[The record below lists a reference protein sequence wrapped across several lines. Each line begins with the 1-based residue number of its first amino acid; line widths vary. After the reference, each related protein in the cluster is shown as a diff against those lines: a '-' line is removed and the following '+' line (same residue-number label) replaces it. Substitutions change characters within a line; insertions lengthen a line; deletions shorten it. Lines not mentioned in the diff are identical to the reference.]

1 MEKNENKEN
10 TKKNRSRLVY
20 LLTMIVI
27 LIVFLVIYLSGCLLK
42 KLIYSNNVVKQPVN
56 NIYSLEKEQGE
67 EDSGKKETTQFTFEW
82 DNDKTNVIRLY
93 NQFPIRDE
101 VGMALAGEYKTHDFK
116 LKFNTKAVGV
126 KYYITAERLVNS
138 DFDENYMKLYLENEG
153 KPIDNCFR
161 ESGRIK
167 HFVEYETYQNKSDE
181 RILYTGTITAAEAKR
196 GYKEFTFRMW
206 VSEDL
211 VKINED
217 YLSQTFLARINV
229 HATDKY

>member
-56 NIYSLEKEQGE
+56 NIYSLEKEQ
-67 EDSGKKETTQFTFEW
+67 EDGNEKKETTQFTFEW
-82 DNDKTNVIRLY
+82 DDDKTNVIRLY

>member
-56 NIYSLEKEQGE
+56 NIYSLEKEQ
-67 EDSGKKETTQFTFEW
+67 EDGNEKKETTQFTFEW
-82 DNDKTNVIRLY
+82 DDDKTNVIRLY

-116 LKFNTKAVGV
+116 LKFNNKAVGV

>member
-10 TKKNRSRLVY
+10 IKKNRSRLVY

-56 NIYSLEKEQGE
+56 NIYSLEKEQ
-67 EDSGKKETTQFTFEW
+67 EDGNEKKETTQFTFEW